1 MCVQARDSKCLDC
14 DDDVQE
20 LRYPVS
26 ARYLHTALHP
36 ALRAQIQ
43 ISGVYLKMK
52 SPHFSPDLISSPE
65 IISTVLTLLSK
76 YVNIIANYF
85 LAPCTFYF
93 RLREKFVFL
102 ESLCS
107 RQYSCSRSDP
117 SCSIVWELAIT
128 LHYITLPLHNNVM
141 LPHHPLCLS
150 QPAVCSYK
158 VYCSAPQPTSR
169 VLTDNLIR

>member
-1 MCVQARDSKCLDC
+1 MFRLWWWCAGAEIS
-14 DDDVQE
+14 
-20 LRYPVS
+20 S
-26 ARYLHTALHP
+26 
-36 ALRAQIQ
+36 ISQ
-43 ISGVYLKMK
+43 ISAHRTTPSPPCPDSNLGVYLKMK

-65 IISTVLTLLSK
+65 IISNVLTLLSK